1 MARELSAMARATS
14 PHFPVSPQTNHTDKF
29 AAQYQLEER
38 RFLESARQA
47 RVLILLLLPL
57 GAVLGMVNQYLSI
70 LEQLDNAD
78 YYYILDRVDTG
89 VYLRLVAPALLGG
102 IISAVAVT
110 AAFSFVADAGS
121 ALWQLIVIGLLYG
134 VLMPTLAGFLM
145 PLNLFLLS
153 VIGVSRVS
161 GQGGIQ
167 SQIGDLIFSTPAH
180 TYLALLFNIG
190 PGMVSGLFMAG
201 VAWVLLRVAGPLA
214 DPAKAPWL
222 VLAGFG
228 VGVVIMAGVMAGPFS
243 ITGFLFNWYPN
254 Q

>member
-1 MARELSAMARATS
+1 MARATS
-14 PHFPVSPQTNHTDKF
+14 QRFPISPQTNHPDKF
-29 AAQYQLEER
+29 EAQYALEER

-70 LEQLDNAD
+70 LEQLDDAD

-110 AAFSFVADAGS
+110 AVFSFVADAGS
-121 ALWQLIVIGLLYG
+121 ALWRLITIGLFYG
-134 VLMPTLAGFLM
+134 MLMPALAGFLM

-153 VIGVSRVS
+153 VTGLSRVS

-180 TYLALLFNIG
+180 TYLAIIFNIG
-190 PGMVSGLFMAG
+190 PGIVSGLIMAAI
-201 VAWVLLRVAGPLA
+201 AWVLLRVAGPLA
-214 DPAKAPWL
+214 NPSRGPWL

-228 VGVVIMAGVMAGPFS
+228 VGIVIMAGVMAGPFS
-243 ITGFLFNWYPN
+243 ITEFLFNWYANP
-254 Q
+254 